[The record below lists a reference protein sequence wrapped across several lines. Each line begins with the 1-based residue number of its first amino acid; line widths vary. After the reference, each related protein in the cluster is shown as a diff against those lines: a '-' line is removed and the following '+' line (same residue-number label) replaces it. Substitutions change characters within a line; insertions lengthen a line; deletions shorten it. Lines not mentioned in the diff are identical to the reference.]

1 MATFSDQVLIDILK
15 KAARRINRKLC
26 LSNTA
31 DEVVI
36 DDTGDM
42 ISPDPDTNQDLYD
55 LTLLQAECLISTRE
69 FQSELRDAGGGVV
82 VKDGEQTTDTR
93 GAGIARGS
101 FYDSPFSPCAELA
114 DWINTEKLNR
124 MGGGG
129 GPGRLVW

>member
-36 DDTGDM
+36 DDVGDM
-42 ISPDPDTNQDLYD
+42 TSPDLDTNQDLYD

-69 FQSELRDAGGGVV
+69 YQSELRDAGGGVV
-82 VKDGEQTTDTR
+82 VKDGETTDTR
-93 GAGIARGS
+93 GAGVARGT
-101 FYDSPFSPCAELA
+101 FYDSDYSPCAELA
-114 DWINTEKLNR
+114 DWIFKEKLNR
-124 MGGGG
+124 QGGGA